1 MRFHPTLTVLTG
13 ANASGKTTLLGILG
27 QHFNWATQ
35 LLGIPIRDRSSGATV
50 WRSDVRES
58 GPGARQIGQL
68 IYRLVDQEIA
78 APLLVQA
85 DAQQYQVGIQG
96 QQFVPGV
103 YISSH
108 RSLSMY
114 QPLATLPLQFSPSS
128 LLLDQFMG
136 EIRTR
141 WAGGSSGRTPLSF
154 MKEALIAAAIYGEGN
169 SSVEPNPEAQQV
181 WDGFQAVLVRVL
193 PQSLQFRKLTVRLPD
208 LLIETGS
215 SEFLLE
221 SMSGGVNAIIELSWQ
236 IFLRSRDYESFTV
249 CIDEPENHL
258 HPSLQRS
265 LLPGLIGAFPHIR
278 FVVAT
283 HSPFIV
289 TAVPESNVYVLEEVD
304 PGAGV
309 ASRLLET
316 ANKSATSDETLRRVL
331 GMETTAPEWVE
342 QRLLEVLQ
350 TFPLSGVGP
359 GDVTRLR
366 DELTAIGLREEF
378 PNAVD
383 SLLGEAGHA
392 TAPEGR

>member
-1 MRFHPTLTVLTG
+1 
-13 ANASGKTTLLGILG
+13 
-27 QHFNWATQ
+27 
-35 LLGIPIRDRSSGATV
+35 
-50 WRSDVRES
+50 
-58 GPGARQIGQL
+58 
-68 IYRLVDQEIA
+68 
-78 APLLVQA
+78 
-85 DAQQYQVGIQG
+85 
-96 QQFVPGV
+96 
-103 YISSH
+103 
-108 RSLSMY
+108 
-114 QPLATLPLQFSPSS
+114 
-128 LLLDQFMG
+128 
-136 EIRTR
+136 
-141 WAGGSSGRTPLSF
+141 
-154 MKEALIAAAIYGEGN
+154 
-169 SSVEPNPEAQQV
+169 
-181 WDGFQAVLVRVL
+181 
-193 PQSLQFRKLTVRLPD
+193 VRLPD
-208 LLIETGS
+208 LLIETDS

-309 ASRLLET
+309 VSRLLET

-342 QRLLEVLQ
+342 QRLSAVLQ
-350 TFPLSGVGP
+350 NFPLSGVGS
-359 GDVTRLR
+359 DDLVRLR

-383 SLLGEAGHA
+383 SILGGAGYA
-392 TAPEGR
+392 ADPQDG